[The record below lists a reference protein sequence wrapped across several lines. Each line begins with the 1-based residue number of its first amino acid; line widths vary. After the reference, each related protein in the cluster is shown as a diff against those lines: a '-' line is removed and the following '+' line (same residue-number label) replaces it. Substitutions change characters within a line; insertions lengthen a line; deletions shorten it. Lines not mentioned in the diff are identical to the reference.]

1 MHVHNT
7 KRLLY
12 SYFAP
17 AEKLVFRPNNICF
30 NYYHCAVVVV
40 FGTAEKKRNKS
51 LHIAHCP
58 EKKYEWMNGKKTTQM
73 KETKRIELKI

>member
-58 EKKYEWMNGKKTTQM
+58 EKNMNEWMEKK
-73 KETKRIELKI
+73 RLKWKKQRESN